1 MYVQAES
8 DKTYSKVLVNNKLYK
23 TEITG
28 YETKNK
34 VVNIKNNYGNNK
46 LHIKGASYSYGMNLS
61 TVSKVERK
69 IIFENKETL
78 KTYTFDLGSITT
90 GLYKVA
96 LPESDNLDKTRAWYD
111 ATIDVSKLEKG
122 TYSIFI
128 TTKSNLTDISEL
140 NDNLRRSLK
149 DKKAT
154 INNKDYQLKLD
165 TKNGNNIELIVS

>member
-1 MYVQAES
+1 
-8 DKTYSKVLVNNKLYK
+8 
-23 TEITG
+23 
-28 YETKNK
+28 
-34 VVNIKNNYGNNK
+34 
-46 LHIKGASYSYGMNLS
+46 MNLS

-165 TKNGNNIELIVS
+165 TKNGNKIELIVS